1 MRRLAIAC
9 AVSLFSLS
17 CAATTY
23 QCSLYEVEVQP
34 SRYIKADGE
43 VAQYSHSILDKN
55 MNLINTYQNEERSM
69 LIRET
74 TKGRVAFRVVGDFG
88 WKSCEVI
95 EDVQMRK

>member
-1 MRRLAIAC
+1 MKILAIVC
-9 AVSLFSLS
+9 ALSLLS
-17 CAATTY
+17 ISCQATTY

-43 VAQYSHSILDKN
+43 VAQYSHSTLDKN
-55 MNLINTYQNEERSM
+55 MNLINTYQNKERSM

-74 TKGRVAFRVVGDFG
+74 PKGRIAFRVVGDFG

-95 EDVQMRK
+95 EDAKQ

>member
-1 MRRLAIAC
+1 MKRSVIAC

-34 SRYIKADGE
+34 LRYIKADGE
-43 VAQYSHSILDKN
+43 VAQYGHSTLDKN
-55 MNLINTYQNEERSM
+55 MNLINTYQNKERSM

-74 TKGRVAFRVVGDFG
+74 PKGRIAFRVVGDFG

-95 EDVQMRK
+95 EDEKQ

>member
-1 MRRLAIAC
+1 MKRFIAAASLC
-9 AVSLFSLS
+9 LFAASCPAV
-17 CAATTY
+17 TY

-34 SRYIKADGE
+34 LRFIKADGE

-55 MNLINTYQNEERSM
+55 MNLINTYQNKEHSM

-74 TKGRVAFRVVGDFG
+74 PKGRIAFRIVGDFG

-95 EDVQMRK
+95 EDANNRP

>member
-1 MRRLAIAC
+1 MKRLATTC
-9 AVSLFSLS
+9 ALSILSLS

-34 SRYIKADGE
+34 SRYIKADDE
-43 VAQYSHSILDKN
+43 VAQYSHSTLDKN
-55 MNLINTYQNEERSM
+55 MNLINTYQNKEHSM

-74 TKGRVAFRVVGDFG
+74 PKGRIAFRIVGDFG

-95 EDVQMRK
+95 EDANNGP